1 MEDVRIFRSNEI
13 DPLPLIGSKGTE
25 EGWMKRVI
33 YPQNVATKGVFFGVA
48 EVNPG
53 HSPHRWHNHVADKAE
68 GYEVVYPENFEEIYY
83 IVSGTG
89 VVQWSTEDEKIKEEK
104 VTAGDVVFFP
114 AGVAKHQLLNNGTE
128 KIVMVFCGTP
138 TAKVT
143 LKR

>member
-1 MEDVRIFRSNEI
+1 MEDVKIFRSSEI
-13 DPLPLIGSKGTE
+13 DPLPLIGFKGTE

-114 AGVAKHQLLNNGTE
+114 AGVAMEVILHE
-128 KIVMVFCGTP
+128 R
-138 TAKVT
+138 AK
-143 LKR
+143 L